1 MKKTLYL
8 SIAWLL
14 HSSYNTSI
22 RPLSNL
28 QQKFK
33 TYFSLYSWNK
43 HKNIG
48 QGGARGDGWHT
59 AYQLHIK
66 AFWLKQID
74 DMTIIYI
81 GDEEYSLWRA
91 CMTNKLSWTCRYDES
106 AYQCH
111 ISISIGQELALDRCN
126 VTDKTTDHVEHSWR
140 MKEGCR
146 SCEWGRKVGVKIKS
160 AQPRF
165 WHFWSTS
172 WSPNAAAMHIFTS
185 PSTSHGS
192 ASLNIYI

>member
-1 MKKTLYL
+1 MKRTLYL
-8 SIAWLL
+8 SIAWIL
-14 HSSYNTSI
+14 HSLYNTSI

-28 QQKFK
+28 QQRFK

-43 HKNIG
+43 HENIG

-91 CMTNKLSWTCRYDES
+91 CMTSWTCRYDEN

-111 ISISIGQELALDRCN
+111 ISISIGQDLALDRCN

-146 SCEWGRKVGVKIKS
+146 SCEWGRKVEVKVKS
-160 AQPRF
+160 AQPQ

-172 WSPNAAAMHIFTS
+172 WSPNMAMYIFTS